1 MYERTSSYLDPNQ
14 ATDVR
19 GAPAQEDAYST
30 LTTTTLLRTS
40 IMSSDNEGQP
50 NPPASSKCDWCQKKC
65 KLRRCTR
72 CYQASFCSRDCQRA
86 DWNDR
91 KRGHRNACDVIYFA
105 RRSESSGEGSD
116 QQLPASLPA
125 SGNVEA
131 AQAELQ
137 TILSERLA
145 NMTMDEVQQEYHK
158 TMDAIEDV
166 KSILAKNDQERS
178 EADGVD
184 KKTKAT
190 ESKIGDGTSDI
201 PPATSAITQLIPSGT
216 NSREEAKVPINK
228 KPKREVRSVFDC
240 IAGGYQCLV
249 ERLPHVS
256 CYSVTMTLRD
266 KTTKYDSLSDRL
278 RLSIGPDAKDAH
290 SRVLLILDP
299 DASNTIMNG
308 KNEEILLSMSLPG
321 QILPKAPGM
330 RLSVDDND
338 DSISMRLPYSSDLA
352 GHNQEQKELNTKAS
366 VDERWANLD
375 DREEVVAA
383 NFSASDAK
391 DLANLSCRSCSHRLF
406 AADTKIDGVFPLP
419 VGCWDEV
426 ADYLTCYEGVSI
438 CRTFKAL
445 VPHDLLLL
453 EVLTFISIDF
463 SSLTYCSNQHLTLG
477 PSQQSLIVA

>member
-1 MYERTSSYLDPNQ
+1 
-14 ATDVR
+14 
-19 GAPAQEDAYST
+19 
-30 LTTTTLLRTS
+30 
-40 IMSSDNEGQP
+40 MSSDNEGQP
-50 NPPASSKCDWCQKKC
+50 NPASSKCDWCQKKC

-91 KRGHRNACDVIYFA
+91 RRGHRNACDIIYSA
-105 RRSESSGEGSD
+105 RRSESSGKGSD
-116 QQLPASLPA
+116 QQLPSSLPA

-131 AQAELQ
+131 AKAELQ
-137 TILSERLA
+137 TILSDRLA
-145 NMTMDEVQQEYHK
+145 NMSMDEVQQEYYK
-158 TMDAIEDV
+158 TMDAIQEV
-166 KSILAKNDQERS
+166 KSVLAKNDQERS
-178 EADGVD
+178 EADAID
-184 KKTKAT
+184 EKTKAT
-190 ESKIGDGTSDI
+190 KSKTGGGAISNV
-201 PPATSAITQLIPSGT
+201 PPATSAITQLIPYGT
-216 NSREEAKVPINK
+216 NSQEKAKGLIDK

-240 IAGGYQCLV
+240 VTGGYQCLV

-266 KTTKYDSLSDRL
+266 KTTKCDSLSDRL

-290 SRVLLILDP
+290 SRVLLMLDP

-308 KNEEILLSMSLPG
+308 KNEEVLLSMSLPG
-321 QILPKAPGM
+321 HFLPNAPGM

-375 DREEVVAA
+375 DGEEIVAA
-383 NFSASDAK
+383 NFSVSDAK

-438 CRTFKAL
+438 YRAFKAL

-453 EVLTFISIDF
+453 EVPTFISIF
-463 SSLTYCSNQHLTLG
+463 SFSLIYCSNQHLTLG
-477 PSQQSLIVA
+477 PSQQSLIVV